1 MYYFLFGESFIN
13 CAPMREIR
21 RPTQRGDNGANARLM
36 AMTMLCFRTACGHA
50 NDLQDASD
58 LARLVDTTPKQAQIV
73 WDVCIKHGVLRKG
86 PQGYSAR
93 PWMIERGI
101 LGDISRRS
109 RQESQPHGPAGQQT
123 QQPSQTGYRTDGG
136 KTSW

>member
-1 MYYFLFGESFIN
+1 MWFKMGLEILN
-13 CAPMREIR
+13 CAIAREL
-21 RPTQRGDNGANARLM
+21 ACAVARSDSSGRLRQF
-36 AMTMLCFRTACGHA
+36 AFIYLLSITATGGA
-50 NDLQDASD
+50 NDLQDAAD

-101 LGDISRRS
+101 LGDISRRR
-109 RQESQPHGPAGQQT
+109 RQDSQPQGPAGQQT

>member
-1 MYYFLFGESFIN
+1 MWFKMGLEILNS
-13 CAPMREIR
+13 AVMRELRMPKASHECGYSYRQLAFIYLLSI
-21 RPTQRGDNGANARLM
+21 TATGGAQ
-36 AMTMLCFRTACGHA
+36 
-50 NDLQDASD
+50 DLQDAAD

-101 LGDISRRS
+101 LGDFERKHRKA
-109 RQESQPHGPAGQQT
+109 EPKGPSGPQT
-123 QQPSQTGYRTDGG
+123 QTQTGYHTDGG
-136 KTSW
+136 KNSW

>member
-1 MYYFLFGESFIN
+1 MWFKMGLDILNSSI
-13 CAPMREIR
+13 MRELKL
-21 RPTQRGDNGANARLM
+21 PLFRGDNGQNCRIVACIYL
-36 AMTMLCFRTACGHA
+36 LSITATGGA
-50 NDLQDASD
+50 NDLQDAAD

-101 LGDISRRS
+101 LGDFERKHRKT
-109 RQESQPHGPAGQQT
+109 EP
-123 QQPSQTGYRTDGG
+123 QQPQPPQPQRNPFQKRDSNDFG
-136 KTSW
+136 

>member
-1 MYYFLFGESFIN
+1 MYFLFDENFVNSAIVRELQTPAYPHDSKGEH
-13 CAPMREIR
+13 R
-21 RPTQRGDNGANARLM
+21 R
-36 AMTMLCFRTACGHA
+36 LCFITLCYYTVVGHE
-50 NDLQDASD
+50 NIQDHIDLGK
-58 LARLVDTTPKQAQIV
+58 LLNTTTKQAQVV
-73 WDVCIKHGVLRKG
+73 WDILIKHGVLRKG

-101 LGDISRRS
+101 LGDISRRR
-109 RQESQPHGPAGQQT
+109 RQDSQPQGPAGQQT

>member
-1 MYYFLFGESFIN
+1 MWFKMGLEILNS
-13 CAPMREIR
+13 APMREMAKPMCAHDSSRDCR
-21 RPTQRGDNGANARLM
+21 RMALIFLLSITATGGAQ
-36 AMTMLCFRTACGHA
+36 
-50 NDLQDASD
+50 DLQDAAD

-101 LGDISRRS
+101 LGDFERKHRKT
-109 RQESQPHGPAGQQT
+109 EPKGPSGPQT
-123 QQPSQTGYRTDGG
+123 QTQTGYHTDGG
-136 KTSW
+136 KNSW

>member
-1 MYYFLFGESFIN
+1 MWFKMGLDILNSV
-13 CAPMREIR
+13 PMREIVSPTAPHENKGIR
-21 RPTQRGDNGANARLM
+21 RQM
-36 AMTMLCFRTACGHA
+36 AFIYLLSITATGGA
-50 NDLQDASD
+50 NDLQDAAD

-101 LGDISRRS
+101 LGDISRRR
-109 RQESQPHGPAGQQT
+109 RQDSQPQGPAGQQT

>member
-1 MYYFLFGESFIN
+1 MYFLFDENFMTGAVVQELQKPSRPHDN
-13 CAPMREIR
+13 MGWQR
-21 RPTQRGDNGANARLM
+21 R
-36 AMTMLCFRTACGHA
+36 LCFIDLCYYTILGHE
-50 NDLQDASD
+50 NIQNHID
-58 LARLVDTTPKQAQIV
+58 LARLTNIKQTQAQIV
-73 WDVCIKHGVLRKG
+73 WDILIKHGVLRKG

-101 LGDISRRS
+101 LGDINKRR
-109 RQESQPHGPAGQQT
+109 RQEQPQGPSGQQT